1 MADFEEMRNAVQR
14 ATQDD
19 IRTPLQVWDV
29 YNDAVHLFG
38 LNKAVADEC
47 DEIVIRLSVGDVV
60 RVEYKTHGTKA
71 KCDVD

>member
-19 IRTPLQVWDV
+19 IRTPLKVWDV
-29 YNDAVHLFG
+29 YNDAVRLFG

-47 DEIVIRLSVGDVV
+47 DEIVIRLSVGGLV

-71 KCDVD
+71 KRDVH